1 MEMGLDMY
9 IPTGVLL
16 EAVSHTGSCR
26 CWRCLLWW
34 TELAQNESFGPFTV
48 EEKATYLADGLPF
61 TVTNAEGEVA
71 TGVMRRNMIESA
83 DPAFGGI
90 TTLEDLEVEAKAQ
103 GWTISHAYTQ
113 VGDAWVLSASPQM
126 EVSAGS

>member
-16 EAVSHTGSCR
+16 EAITHTGSCR

-34 TELAQNESFGPFTV
+34 TELAPNESFGPFTV
-48 EEKATYLADGLPF
+48 EEMATYLADGLPF

-71 TGVMRRNMIESA
+71 TGVMRRNMIESD
-83 DPAFGGI
+83 DPVLSEFA
-90 TTLEDLEVEAKAQ
+90 TLEDLEAEAQAR

-113 VGDAWVLSASPQM
+113 VGDAWVLSALPQM
-126 EVSAGS
+126 EVSA